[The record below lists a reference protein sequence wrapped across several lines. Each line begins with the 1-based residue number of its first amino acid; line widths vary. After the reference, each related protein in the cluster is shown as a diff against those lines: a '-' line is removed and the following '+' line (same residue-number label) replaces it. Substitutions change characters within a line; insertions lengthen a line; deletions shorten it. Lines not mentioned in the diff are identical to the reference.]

1 MVISE
6 LITKLKDIIS
16 DSSESAILDARL
28 IVSFLTGLNSTGLI
42 VHGKNAVSE
51 DIISSAVAM
60 AEKRAERKPMAYILG
75 KREFMSLDFDVCP
88 GVLIPRPDTECV
100 VEKALELIKTDDK
113 VLDIGTGSGA
123 IAVSIAKYSE
133 KASVSAIDFSE
144 TAILCAKRNAENNGV
159 SVNITKADI
168 FDFET
173 DEKFNVIVS
182 NPPYIETEVIDTL
195 EPDVKD
201 YEPLSALD
209 GGEDGL
215 RFYRRISEFAYSHLE
230 NGGYLIYEFGWKQH
244 DDVKKIVENAG
255 LTFTETINDLAGIKR
270 GLVAKK

>member
-42 VHGKNAVSE
+42 VHGKDAVSD

-182 NPPYIETEVIDTL
+182 NPPYIQTEVIDTL